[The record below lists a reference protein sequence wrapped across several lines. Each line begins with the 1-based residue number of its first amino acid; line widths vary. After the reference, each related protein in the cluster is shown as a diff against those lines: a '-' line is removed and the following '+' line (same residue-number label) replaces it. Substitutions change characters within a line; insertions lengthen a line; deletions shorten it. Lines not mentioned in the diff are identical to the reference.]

1 MGGFVF
7 CLMLF
12 FLMVVVPEICRGR
25 KCSDTAKCILG
36 RTTLASG
43 TTGHPLLDH
52 LLIVYMACRSS
63 MPRGHPLHRRG
74 AFVQL
79 TNLGDCGFLDP
90 MDLTH
95 LFDLSLLE
103 SNEIFELDHD

>member
-1 MGGFVF
+1 
-7 CLMLF
+7 
-12 FLMVVVPEICRGR
+12 
-25 KCSDTAKCILG
+25 
-36 RTTLASG
+36 
-43 TTGHPLLDH
+43 
-52 LLIVYMACRSS
+52 
-63 MPRGHPLHRRG
+63 MPRGHPLHRSG